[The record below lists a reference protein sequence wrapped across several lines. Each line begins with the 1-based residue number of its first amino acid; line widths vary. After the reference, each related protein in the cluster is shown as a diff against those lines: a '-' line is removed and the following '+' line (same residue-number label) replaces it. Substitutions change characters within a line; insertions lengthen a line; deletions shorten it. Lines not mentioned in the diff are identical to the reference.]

1 MPIEKP
7 WNGRIKV
14 GDRLQIDMFGSAFGS
29 NRPSQFSVLDNKTG
43 VVVKVHDGKPVV
55 CDKEGHCISFGSA
68 DSYELKLD
76 TPIVVGENTITEV
89 PVTPGDVT
97 LLTDS

>member
-14 GDRLQIDMFGSAFGS
+14 GDKLQIDMFGSAFGS
-29 NRPSQFSVLDNKTG
+29 NRPSQFSVLDNK
-43 VVVKVHDGKPVV
+43 PVV

-68 DSYELKLD
+68 DSYELKPD